1 MIRFAFA
8 LMLAPV
14 SAFAQAAPEVATSA
28 AAPMAQGSPLASM
41 LPLLMI
47 FVVFYFLLIRPQ
59 QKRMK
64 AHQAS
69 LAALKKGDKVVTG
82 GGIIGKITKLND
94 EQTIT
99 VEIASGVEVSVVKST
114 VSGLVGAPVAAT
126 PATMDKKKSGAN
138 KNDNTVPSRDSVAND
153 N

>member
-1 MIRFAFA
+1 MRNF
-8 LMLAPV
+8 LAIITLSAPAA
-14 SAFAQAAPEVATSA
+14 AFAQAAGDAVG
-28 AAPMAQGSPLASM
+28 APGAGSPFASI

-47 FVVFYFLLIRPQ
+47 FVVFYFLLIKPQ

-64 AHQAS
+64 EHQNTLS
-69 LAALKKGDKVVTG
+69 ALKKGDKIVTG

-94 EQTIT
+94 AETLT

-114 VSGLVGAPVAAT
+114 ISGVVGVPAAT
-126 PATMDKKKSGAN
+126 AGDKKKPGN
-138 KNDNTVPSRDSVAND
+138 KNDNTVPSRDNVAND